1 MDDLSRLGAV
11 DAGKLV
17 ARKEL
22 SVVELVSNSINQIDK
37 LDSKLNSFI
46 LRLDDQALKRAQ
58 ILDAEL
64 KNSGPR
70 GPLHGVPIAVKDLCD
85 MQGVPTYAGLPN
97 KMQAAASVDA
107 TIIDRLQEAGCV
119 IVGKTQLSEGAL
131 ALHHPEVKRPVNPIN
146 SKLWTGSSSSGSGVS
161 VASYMVPAAIGTD
174 TGGSIRFP
182 ALCNGIVGLKPTWG
196 RVSRN
201 GIFPLSWTLDHV
213 GPLARKVEDT
223 ASVLQTIAGRDP
235 LDTTTS
241 LEKVPNYLS
250 DIKKGIKGLVIG
262 FDEHYSTD
270 GVHQETVDALSGAI
284 QVFSDAGAE
293 IKSYQMPNTKDAN
306 AAWTPICLSEAFC
319 VHQKTLLQENNNFS
333 DTFKE
338 ALEYGKQVTGAD
350 YARANIE
357 RLKFSGELQRIFE
370 VVDLLLVP
378 VTPNEVPTVDEF
390 AKICPD
396 PDGLERLI
404 KYTCLYD
411 VAGNPT
417 ITLPAGFSKDG
428 IPFAFQLV
436 APRFG
441 EGMLFNAGEI
451 WEKQTS

>member
-1 MDDLSRLGAV
+1 MVDLNKIGAV
-11 DAGKLV
+11 EAGKLI
-17 ARKEL
+17 AKKEL
-22 SVVELVSNSINQIDK
+22 SAVELVSSSISRINALDEK
-37 LDSKLNSFI
+37 LHAFI
-46 LRLDDQALKRAQ
+46 LRFDEHAVNSAKLLDE
-58 ILDAEL
+58 EL

-85 MQGVPTYAGLPN
+85 MQGTPTSAGLPN
-97 KMQAAASVDA
+97 KEKTLASADA
-107 TIIDRLQEAGCV
+107 TVVERLSAAGCI

-131 ALHHPEVKRPVNPIN
+131 ALHHPEVKRPVNPVN
-146 SKLWTGSSSSGSGVS
+146 PNLWTGSSSSGSGVS
-161 VASYMVPAAIGTD
+161 VASGMVPAAIGTD

-223 ASVLQTIAGRDP
+223 ASILQVIAGRDS
-235 LDTTTS
+235 LDKTTS
-241 LEKVPNYLS
+241 LQKVPNYLS
-250 DIKKGIKGLVIG
+250 NIKKGIRGLVVG
-262 FDEHYSTD
+262 FDEHYSTT
-270 GVHQETVDALSGAI
+270 GVHQETINALSLAI
-284 QVFSDAGAE
+284 KIFSEAGAE
-293 IKSYQMPNTKDAN
+293 ITSYQMPETKDAN

-319 VHQKTLLQENNNFS
+319 VHQKTFS
-333 DTFKE
+333 QHKNDLSSNFKE

-357 RLKFSGELQRIFE
+357 RIKFSGELERIFE
-370 VVDLLLVP
+370 SVDLLLVP
-378 VTPNEVPTVDEF
+378 VMPNEIPTVDEF
-390 AKICPD
+390 ARICPD

-411 VAGNPT
+411 VSGNPT

-428 IPFAFQLV
+428 LPFGFQLV

-441 EGMLFNAGEI
+441 EAMLFNAGEI